1 MKYLGL
7 IAGTLIL
14 GVGLTALQM
23 SGGEPLASTLTRL
36 VTVNAKALAALG
48 CFVAMFQFA
57 PKDYQRR
64 AWALLGLGA
73 ALLAEADMAA
83 VLLGPAASPGA
94 VAVTRGIIVAV
105 ANVATPLG
113 MIMFARAL
121 EVAGLDLAG
130 SRKSRL
136 AFYVAAVVVALVF
149 AGPSAAR
156 DLRAVV
162 GGDVERLHQVASDV
176 GDIVALAL
184 VAPLIYNVITLRG
197 GTLLWP
203 CVMLAAST
211 RATTRAMP
219 YDIRR
224 VRREPARSSPAMPS
238 ARANMNMPSGVATF
252 ATETMA
258 PRVTATVA
266 GDATG
271 ASTAAATSASASS
284 AAPVPSRAHACR

>member
-149 AGPSAAR
+149 AGPSAVR

-162 GGDVERLHQVASDV
+162 GGDIERLHQVASDV

-184 VAPLIYNVITLRG
+184 VAPLIYNVVTLRG

-203 CVMLAAST
+203 FVMLAAST
-211 RATTRAMP
+211 VSWLC
-219 YDIRR
+219 YDGVELVGLWVGQGPTAVAFKQGCRLWALMFLFVAGLSQR
-224 VRREPARSSPAMPS
+224 WALAHHPQPVAGVRE
-238 ARANMNMPSGVATF
+238 ARA
-252 ATETMA
+252 
-258 PRVTATVA
+258 
-266 GDATG
+266 
-271 ASTAAATSASASS
+271 AAA
-284 AAPVPSRAHACR
+284 